1 MKKTLIAVA
10 AAAALTTSAF
20 AEITFGAWLRVL
32 AAPVA
37 SNGDETVTAMGN
49 SWGYGA
55 RVARLNVNA
64 VAEDGKAGFDMGI
77 YNDLNDGLSTGDQW
91 SIWTK
96 PVEQVKLS
104 FGKYDNN
111 TLRGDLCYG
120 SWNWLRPTSS
130 WYVDDEGLLMSG
142 NGGKGVLIEATP
154 MEGLYIQA
162 LIPIDAKMQ
171 KAEDVYKDARGGFA
185 YSIDG
190 IGKIKGQVILNGT
203 AKVEAAD
210 AKAGFWKDKN
220 GNKLAS
226 APVGADTPSGY
237 ADLLSKGYTYTPAK
251 NAVTGSDAYLDK
263 TFEAEFDL
271 TSVENLWLGVGFQ
284 MNVID
289 KLDDRAA
296 QKVNPSSDE
305 SVTYAQSTKMKI
317 ALGASYQVNDDL
329 KVSASG
335 AYLTAQKGKD
345 DGGVDG
351 VFQLG
356 AGVDYN
362 LGEGINLAADV
373 RYKSKVNDEDNTD
386 SLAFL
391 VGVTKGISSNG
402 YVGVGFQAQTNSGT
416 WSNTVIT
423 GEEAKGDKLTWAIP
437 VAMSVWF

>member
-37 SNGDETVTAMGN
+37 SNGEDTVAAMGN

-64 VAEDGKAGFDMGI
+64 VAEDGRAGFDMGI

-130 WYVDDEGLLMSG
+130 WYVEDEGLLMSG
-142 NGGKGVLIEATP
+142 NGGKGALIEVTP
-154 MEGLYIQA
+154 VEGLYIQA
-162 LIPIDAKMQ
+162 LIPIDTTKQ
-171 KAEDVYKDARGGFA
+171 KAEDVYKNARGGFA

-190 IGKIKGQVILNGT
+190 IGKIKGQVILNNT
-203 AKVEAAD
+203 PEKAAAD
-210 AKAGFWKDKN
+210 AVYGWKDDDDD
-220 GNKLAS
+220 S
-226 APVGADTPSGY
+226 STAPVWGVVTEA
-237 ADLLSKGYTYTPAK
+237 A
-251 NAVTGSDAYLDK
+251 AVSDSVLDK

-289 KLDDRAA
+289 KLDDRT
-296 QKVNPSSDE
+296 DL
-305 SVTYAQSTKMKI
+305 YANTKMKI

-335 AYLTAQKGKD
+335 AYLTAQKGKSK
-345 DGGVDG
+345 GGHDG

-356 AGVDYN
+356 AGIDYN
-362 LGEGINLAADV
+362 LGEGVSLAADV
-373 RYKSKVNDEDNTD
+373 RYKSELKTLGEKEKDR
-386 SLAFL
+386 LAFL

-416 WSNTVIT
+416 WANTVIT

>member
-37 SNGDETVTAMGN
+37 SDGDETVTAMGN

-130 WYVDDEGLLMSG
+130 WYVEDEGLLMSG
-142 NGGKGVLIEATP
+142 NGGKGALIEVTP
-154 MEGLYIQA
+154 VEGLYIQA
-162 LIPIDAKMQ
+162 LIPIDTTKQ
-171 KAEDVYKDARGGFA
+171 KAEDVYKNARGGFA

-190 IGKIKGQVILNGT
+190 IGKIKGQVILNNTPEKAAAKDVYGWKDDDDDPST
-203 AKVEAAD
+203 APNWTVVTEAA
-210 AKAGFWKDKN
+210 A
-220 GNKLAS
+220 AS
-226 APVGADTPSGY
+226 DSV
-237 ADLLSKGYTYTPAK
+237 
-251 NAVTGSDAYLDK
+251 LDK

-284 MNVID
+284 MKMID
-289 KLDDRAA
+289 KLDDRTD
-296 QKVNPSSDE
+296 QYKTS
-305 SVTYAQSTKMKI
+305 KMKI
-317 ALGASYQVNDDL
+317 ALGATYQVNDDL

-362 LGEGINLAADV
+362 LGEGVSLAADV
-373 RYKSKVNDEDNTD
+373 RYKSKVNDEDKTD
-386 SLAFL
+386 HLAFL
-391 VGVTKGISSNG
+391 VGVTKGVSSNG
-402 YVGVGFQAQTNSGT
+402 YVGVGFQAQTNGGNFA
-416 WSNTVIT
+416 NTVIT
-423 GEEAKGDKLTWAIP
+423 GYEDKLAWAIP

>member
-37 SNGDETVTAMGN
+37 SDGDETVTAMGN

-64 VAEDGKAGFDMGI
+64 VAEDGRAGFDMGI

-130 WYVDDEGLLMSG
+130 WYVEDEGLLMSG
-142 NGGKGVLIEATP
+142 NGGKGALIEATP
-154 MEGLYIQA
+154 IEGLYIQA
-162 LIPIDAKMQ
+162 LIPIDTTKQ
-171 KAEDVYKDARGGFA
+171 KAEDVYKNARGGFA
-185 YSIDG
+185 YNIDG
-190 IGKIKGQVILNGT
+190 IGKIKGQLILKNTPEKAATKDVYGWKDDDDDPST
-203 AKVEAAD
+203 DPTWDVVTEAA
-210 AKAGFWKDKN
+210 A
-220 GNKLAS
+220 AS
-226 APVGADTPSGY
+226 DSV
-237 ADLLSKGYTYTPAK
+237 
-251 NAVTGSDAYLDK
+251 LDK

-289 KLDDRAA
+289 KLDDRT
-296 QKVNPSSDE
+296 DL
-305 SVTYAQSTKMKI
+305 YANTKMKI

-335 AYLTAQKGKD
+335 AYLTAQKGKSK
-345 DGGVDG
+345 GGHDG

-362 LGEGINLAADV
+362 LGEGMSLAADV
-373 RYKSKVNDEDNTD
+373 RYKSKENTDDDDNTD
-386 SLAFL
+386 RLAFL

-416 WSNTVIT
+416 WANTVIK

>member
-20 AEITFGAWLRVL
+20 AEITFGAWLRVV

-37 SNGDETVTAMGN
+37 SDGDETVTAMGN

-64 VAEDGKAGFDMGI
+64 VAEDGRAGFDMGI

-130 WYVDDEGLLMSG
+130 WYVEDEGLLMSG
-142 NGGKGVLIEATP
+142 NGGKGALIEATP
-154 MEGLYIQA
+154 VEGLYIQA
-162 LIPIDAKMQ
+162 LIPIDTTKQ
-171 KAEDVYKDARGGFA
+171 KAEDVYKNARGGFA

-190 IGKIKGQVILNGT
+190 IGKIKGQVILNNTPEKAAVAAEKGAYVGT
-203 AKVEAAD
+203 NGALSVFEA
-210 AKAGFWKDKN
+210 
-220 GNKLAS
+220 
-226 APVGADTPSGY
+226 GADLPEG
-237 ADLLSKGYTYTPAK
+237 AVVIK
-251 NAVTGSDAYLDK
+251 NAVKAAAASDAYLDK

-284 MNVID
+284 MKMID
-289 KLDDRAA
+289 KLDDRTD
-296 QKVNPSSDE
+296 QFKTS
-305 SVTYAQSTKMKI
+305 KMKI

-362 LGEGINLAADV
+362 LGEGVSLAADV

-386 SLAFL
+386 HLAFL

-416 WSNTVIT
+416 WANTVIT

>member
-37 SNGDETVTAMGN
+37 SDGDETVTAMGN

-64 VAEDGKAGFDMGI
+64 VAEDGNAGFDMGI

-91 SIWTK
+91 SIWAK

-142 NGGKGVLIEATP
+142 NGGKGALIEVTP

-162 LIPIDAKMQ
+162 LIPIDTTKQ
-171 KAEDVYKDARGGFA
+171 KAEDVYKNARGGFA

-190 IGKIKGQVILNGT
+190 IGKIKGQVILNNTPEKAAVAAEKGALVGT
-203 AKVEAAD
+203 DGTLIPFD
-210 AKAGFWKDKN
+210 AGVTLPE
-220 GNKLAS
+220 GT
-226 APVGADTPSGY
+226 VVI
-237 ADLLSKGYTYTPAK
+237 K
-251 NAVTGSDAYLDK
+251 NAVKAAAASDAYLDK

-284 MNVID
+284 MKMID
-289 KLDDRAA
+289 KLDDRTD
-296 QKVNPSSDE
+296 QFKTS
-305 SVTYAQSTKMKI
+305 KMKI

-362 LGEGINLAADV
+362 LGEGVSLAADV

-386 SLAFL
+386 RLAFL

-416 WSNTVIT
+416 WANTVIK
-423 GEEAKGDKLTWAIP
+423 GEEEKGDKLTWAIP

>member
-37 SNGDETVTAMGN
+37 SDGDETVTAMGN

-130 WYVDDEGLLMSG
+130 WYVEDEGLLMSG
-142 NGGKGVLIEATP
+142 NGGKGALIEVTP

-162 LIPIDAKMQ
+162 LIPIDTTKQ
-171 KAEDVYKDARGGFA
+171 KAEDVYKNARGGFA

-190 IGKIKGQVILNGT
+190 IGKIKGQVILNNTPEKAAVAAEKGAFVGT
-203 AKVEAAD
+203 NGVVSNFDAGETLDTGAVVIKEAV
-210 AKAGFWKDKN
+210 KA
-220 GNKLAS
+220 A
-226 APVGADTPSGY
+226 AA
-237 ADLLSKGYTYTPAK
+237 
-251 NAVTGSDAYLDK
+251 SDAYLDK

-284 MNVID
+284 MKMID
-289 KLDDRAA
+289 KLDDRED
-296 QKVNPSSDE
+296 QYKTS
-305 SVTYAQSTKMKI
+305 KMKI

-373 RYKSKVNDEDNTD
+373 RYKSKANDVDNTD

-416 WSNTVIT
+416 WANTVIK

>member
-20 AEITFGAWLRVL
+20 AEITFGAWLRVV

-37 SNGDETVTAMGN
+37 SDGDETVTAMGN

-64 VAEDGKAGFDMGI
+64 VAEDGRAGFDMGI

-130 WYVDDEGLLMSG
+130 WYVEDEGLLMSG
-142 NGGKGVLIEATP
+142 NGGKGALIEATP
-154 MEGLYIQA
+154 IEGLYIQA
-162 LIPIDAKMQ
+162 LIPIDTTKQ
-171 KAEDVYKDARGGFA
+171 KAEDVYKNARGGFA

-190 IGKIKGQVILNGT
+190 IGKIKGQVILNNT
-203 AKVEAAD
+203 PEKAAAD
-210 AKAGFWKDKN
+210 AVYGWKYD
-220 GNKLAS
+220 
-226 APVGADTPSGY
+226 DDPSNPPTW
-237 ADLLSKGYTYTPAK
+237 DV
-251 NAVTGSDAYLDK
+251 VTEAAAASDAYLDK

-284 MNVID
+284 MKMID
-289 KLDDRAA
+289 KLDDRTD
-296 QKVNPSSDE
+296 QFETS
-305 SVTYAQSTKMKI
+305 KMKI
-317 ALGASYQVNDDL
+317 ALGATYQVNDDL

-362 LGEGINLAADV
+362 LGEGVSLAADV
-373 RYKSKVNDEDNTD
+373 RYKSKVNDKDNTD
-386 SLAFL
+386 RLAFL

-416 WSNTVIT
+416 WANTVIT

>member
-20 AEITFGAWLRVL
+20 AEITFGSWLRVL

-37 SNGDETVTAMGN
+37 SDGDETVTAMGN

-111 TLRGDLCYG
+111 TLRGDVCYG

-130 WYVDDEGLLMSG
+130 WIAEDEGLLMSG
-142 NGGKGVLIEATP
+142 NGGKGALIEVTP
-154 MEGLYIQA
+154 IEGLYIQA
-162 LIPIDAKMQ
+162 LIPIDTTKQ
-171 KAEDVYKDARGGFA
+171 KAEDVYKNARGGFA

-190 IGKIKGQVILNGT
+190 IGKIKGQLILNNTPEKAATKDVYGWKDDDDDPST
-203 AKVEAAD
+203 APTWTVVTEAA
-210 AKAGFWKDKN
+210 A
-220 GNKLAS
+220 AS
-226 APVGADTPSGY
+226 DSA
-237 ADLLSKGYTYTPAK
+237 
-251 NAVTGSDAYLDK
+251 LDK
-263 TFEAEFDL
+263 TIEAEFDL
-271 TSVENLWLGVGFQ
+271 VAVENLWAGFGAKF
-284 MNVID
+284 NLWDEDDNHKEDEKI
-289 KLDDRAA
+289 KL
-296 QKVNPSSDE
+296 
-305 SVTYAQSTKMKI
+305 
-317 ALGASYQVNDDL
+317 ALGASYQVNDQI
-329 KVSASG
+329 KVTASG
-335 AYLTAQKGKD
+335 AFFMYTEKKD
-345 DGGVDG
+345 DGGVDPR
-351 VFQLG
+351 FQLG
-356 AGVDYN
+356 AGIDYSFGN
-362 LGEGINLAADV
+362 GINLAADV
-373 RYKSKVNDEDNTD
+373 RYLSKKNDVDNTD
-386 SLAFL
+386 HLAFL
-391 VGVTKGISSNG
+391 VGATKGISSNG

-416 WSNTVIT
+416 WANTVIK

>member
-37 SNGDETVTAMGN
+37 SDGDETVTAMGN

-64 VAEDGKAGFDMGI
+64 VAEDGNAGFDMGI

-130 WYVDDEGLLMSG
+130 WYVEDEGLLMSG
-142 NGGKGVLIEATP
+142 NGGKGALIEVTP

-162 LIPIDAKMQ
+162 LIPIDTTKQ
-171 KAEDVYKDARGGFA
+171 KAEDVYKNARGGFA
-185 YSIDG
+185 YNIDG
-190 IGKIKGQVILNGT
+190 IGKIKGQVILNNTPEKAATKDVYGWKDDDENPVT
-203 AKVEAAD
+203 PPVWIVVTEAA
-210 AKAGFWKDKN
+210 A
-220 GNKLAS
+220 AS
-226 APVGADTPSGY
+226 DSA
-237 ADLLSKGYTYTPAK
+237 
-251 NAVTGSDAYLDK
+251 LDK
-263 TFEAEFDL
+263 TIEAEFDL
-271 TSVENLWLGVGFQ
+271 VAVENLWAGFGAKF
-284 MNVID
+284 NLWDEDDNHKEDEKI
-289 KLDDRAA
+289 KL
-296 QKVNPSSDE
+296 
-305 SVTYAQSTKMKI
+305 
-317 ALGASYQVNDDL
+317 ALGASYQVNDQI
-329 KVSASG
+329 KVTASG
-335 AYLTAQKGKD
+335 AFFMYTEKKD
-345 DGGVDG
+345 DGGVDPR
-351 VFQLG
+351 FQLG
-356 AGVDYN
+356 AGIDYSFGN
-362 LGEGINLAADV
+362 GINLAADV
-373 RYKSKVNDEDNTD
+373 RYLSKKNDVDNTD
-386 SLAFL
+386 HLAFL
-391 VGVTKGISSNG
+391 VGATKGISSNG

-416 WSNTVIT
+416 WANTVIK

>member
-37 SNGDETVTAMGN
+37 SDGDETVTAMGN

-64 VAEDGKAGFDMGI
+64 VAEDGRAGFDMGI

-130 WYVDDEGLLMSG
+130 WYVEDEGLLMSG
-142 NGGKGVLIEATP
+142 NGGKGALIEATP
-154 MEGLYIQA
+154 IEGLYIQA
-162 LIPIDAKMQ
+162 LIPIDTTKQ
-171 KAEDVYKDARGGFA
+171 KAEDVYKNARGGFA

-190 IGKIKGQVILNGT
+190 IGKIKGQVILNNTPEKAATKDVYGWKDNDDDSST
-203 AKVEAAD
+203 PPTWDVVTEAA
-210 AKAGFWKDKN
+210 A
-220 GNKLAS
+220 AS
-226 APVGADTPSGY
+226 DSV
-237 ADLLSKGYTYTPAK
+237 
-251 NAVTGSDAYLDK
+251 LDK

-289 KLDDRAA
+289 KLDDRAD
-296 QKVNPSSDE
+296 Q
-305 SVTYAQSTKMKI
+305 YAKTKMKI
-317 ALGASYQVNDDL
+317 ALGASYQANDDL

-335 AYLTAQKGKD
+335 AYLTAQKGKSK
-345 DGGVDG
+345 GGHDG

-356 AGVDYN
+356 AGIDYN
-362 LGEGINLAADV
+362 LGEGVSLAADV
-373 RYKSKVNDEDNTD
+373 RYKSELKTLGEKEKDR
-386 SLAFL
+386 LAFL

-416 WSNTVIT
+416 WANTVIT

>member
-37 SNGDETVTAMGN
+37 SDGDETVTAMGN

-64 VAEDGKAGFDMGI
+64 VAEDGRAGFDMGI

-130 WYVDDEGLLMSG
+130 WYVEDEGLLMSG
-142 NGGKGVLIEATP
+142 NGGKGALIEATP
-154 MEGLYIQA
+154 IEGLYIQA
-162 LIPIDAKMQ
+162 LIPIDTTKQ
-171 KAEDVYKDARGGFA
+171 KAEDVYKNARGGFA

-190 IGKIKGQVILNGT
+190 IGKIKGQVILNNTPEKAATKNVYGWKDDDDDSST
-203 AKVEAAD
+203 PPTWDVVTEAA
-210 AKAGFWKDKN
+210 A
-220 GNKLAS
+220 AS
-226 APVGADTPSGY
+226 DSV
-237 ADLLSKGYTYTPAK
+237 
-251 NAVTGSDAYLDK
+251 LDK

-289 KLDDRAA
+289 KLDDRAD
-296 QKVNPSSDE
+296 Q
-305 SVTYAQSTKMKI
+305 YAKTKMKI

-335 AYLTAQKGKD
+335 AYLTAQKGKSK
-345 DGGVDG
+345 GGHDG

-356 AGVDYN
+356 AGIDYN
-362 LGEGINLAADV
+362 LGEGVSLAADV
-373 RYKSKVNDEDNTD
+373 RYKSELKTLGEKEKDR
-386 SLAFL
+386 LAFL

-416 WSNTVIT
+416 WANTVIT

>member
-20 AEITFGAWLRVL
+20 AEITFGAWLRVV

-37 SNGDETVTAMGN
+37 SDGDETVTAMGN

-64 VAEDGKAGFDMGI
+64 VAEDGRAGFDMGI

-130 WYVDDEGLLMSG
+130 WYVEDEGLLMSG
-142 NGGKGVLIEATP
+142 NGGKGALIEATP
-154 MEGLYIQA
+154 IEGLYIQA
-162 LIPIDAKMQ
+162 LIPIDTTKQ
-171 KAEDVYKDARGGFA
+171 KAEDVYKNARGGFA

-190 IGKIKGQVILNGT
+190 IGKIKGQLILNNT
-203 AKVEAAD
+203 PEKEATKD
-210 AKAGFWKDKN
+210 VYGWKDVDKN
-220 GNKLAS
+220 PVT
-226 APVGADTPSGY
+226 APVWTV
-237 ADLLSKGYTYTPAK
+237 
-251 NAVTGSDAYLDK
+251 VTAAASDAYLDK

-284 MNVID
+284 MKMID
-289 KLDDRAA
+289 KLDDRAS
-296 QKVNPSSDE
+296 QKVNPSSEE
-305 SVTYAQSTKMKI
+305 SETYAKSTKMKI

-362 LGEGINLAADV
+362 LGEGVSLAADV

-386 SLAFL
+386 RLAFL

-416 WSNTVIT
+416 WANTVIT
-423 GEEAKGDKLTWAIP
+423 GEKAKGDKLTWAIP

>member
-37 SNGDETVTAMGN
+37 SDGDETVTAMGN

-64 VAEDGKAGFDMGI
+64 VAEDGNAGFDMGI

-91 SIWTK
+91 SIWAK

-104 FGKYDNN
+104 FGKFDNN
-111 TLRGDLCYG
+111 TLRGDVCYG

-130 WYVDDEGLLMSG
+130 WIAEDEGLLMSG
-142 NGGKGVLIEATP
+142 NGGKGALIEVTP

-162 LIPIDAKMQ
+162 LIPIDTTKQ
-171 KAEDVYKDARGGFA
+171 KAEDVYKNARGGFA

-190 IGKIKGQVILNGT
+190 IGKIKGQVILNNTPEKAAVAAEKGAFVGT
-203 AKVEAAD
+203 DGSVSDFD
-210 AKAGFWKDKN
+210 AGDTI
-220 GNKLAS
+220 
-226 APVGADTPSGY
+226 PTGAVVI
-237 ADLLSKGYTYTPAK
+237 K
-251 NAVTGSDAYLDK
+251 NAVKAAAASDAYLDK

-284 MNVID
+284 MKMID
-289 KLDDRAA
+289 KLDDRTD
-296 QKVNPSSDE
+296 QFKTS
-305 SVTYAQSTKMKI
+305 KMKI
-317 ALGASYQVNDDL
+317 ALGATYQVNDDL

-362 LGEGINLAADV
+362 LGEGMSLAADV
-373 RYKSKVNDEDNTD
+373 RYKSKANDVDNTD

-416 WSNTVIT
+416 WANTVIT

-437 VAMSVWF
+437 VAISVWF

>member
-37 SNGDETVTAMGN
+37 SDGDETVTAMGN

-64 VAEDGKAGFDMGI
+64 VAEDGRAGFDMGI

-111 TLRGDLCYG
+111 TLRGDVCYG

-130 WYVDDEGLLMSG
+130 WIAEDEGLLMSG
-142 NGGKGVLIEATP
+142 NGGKGALIEVTP
-154 MEGLYIQA
+154 IEGLYIQA
-162 LIPIDAKMQ
+162 LIPIDTTKQ
-171 KAEDVYKDARGGFA
+171 KAEDVYKNARGGFA

-190 IGKIKGQVILNGT
+190 IGKIKGQLILNNTPEKAATKDVYGWKDADENPVT
-203 AKVEAAD
+203 APVWTVVTEAA
-210 AKAGFWKDKN
+210 A
-220 GNKLAS
+220 AS
-226 APVGADTPSGY
+226 DSA
-237 ADLLSKGYTYTPAK
+237 
-251 NAVTGSDAYLDK
+251 LDK
-263 TFEAEFDL
+263 TIEAEFDL
-271 TSVENLWLGVGFQ
+271 VAVENLWAGFGAKF
-284 MNVID
+284 NLWDEDDNHKKDEKI
-289 KLDDRAA
+289 KL
-296 QKVNPSSDE
+296 
-305 SVTYAQSTKMKI
+305 
-317 ALGASYQVNDDL
+317 ALGASYQVNDQI
-329 KVSASG
+329 KVTASG
-335 AYLTAQKGKD
+335 AFFMYTEKKD
-345 DGGVDG
+345 DGGVDPR
-351 VFQLG
+351 FQLG
-356 AGVDYN
+356 AGIDYSFGN
-362 LGEGINLAADV
+362 GINLAADV
-373 RYKSKVNDEDNTD
+373 RYLSKKNDEDNTD
-386 SLAFL
+386 HLAFL
-391 VGVTKGISSNG
+391 VGATKGISSNG

-416 WSNTVIT
+416 WANTVIT

>member
-20 AEITFGAWLRVL
+20 AEVTFGAWLRVL

-37 SNGDETVTAMGN
+37 SDGDETVTAMGN

-64 VAEDGKAGFDMGI
+64 VAEDGRAGFDMGI

-142 NGGKGVLIEATP
+142 NGGKGALIEVTP

-162 LIPIDAKMQ
+162 LIPIDTTKQ
-171 KAEDVYKDARGGFA
+171 KAEDVYKNARGGFA
-185 YSIDG
+185 YNIDG
-190 IGKIKGQVILNGT
+190 IGKIKGQVILNNT
-203 AKVEAAD
+203 PEKAAVAAAD
-210 AKAGFWKDKN
+210 GLYVAAAG
-220 GNKLAS
+220 GA
-226 APVGADTPSGY
+226 AVGFEAGD
-237 ADLLSKGYTYTPAK
+237 DLPTGAVVIK
-251 NAVTGSDAYLDK
+251 NAVKAAAASDAYLDK

-284 MNVID
+284 MKMID
-289 KLDDRAA
+289 KLDDRAD
-296 QKVNPSSDE
+296 QFETS
-305 SVTYAQSTKMKI
+305 KMKI

-362 LGEGINLAADV
+362 LGEGMSLAADV
-373 RYKSKVNDEDNTD
+373 RYKSKANDVDNTD

-416 WSNTVIT
+416 WANTVIT

>member
-37 SNGDETVTAMGN
+37 SDGDETVTAMGN

-64 VAEDGKAGFDMGI
+64 VAEDGNAGFDMGI

-111 TLRGDLCYG
+111 TLRGDVCYG

-130 WYVDDEGLLMSG
+130 WIAEDEGLLMSG
-142 NGGKGVLIEATP
+142 NGGKGALIEVTP

-162 LIPIDAKMQ
+162 LIPIDTTKQ
-171 KAEDVYKDARGGFA
+171 KAEDVYKNARGGFA
-185 YSIDG
+185 YNIDG
-190 IGKIKGQVILNGT
+190 IGKIKGQVILNNTPEKAATKDVYGWKDDDENPVT
-203 AKVEAAD
+203 PPVWIVVTEAA
-210 AKAGFWKDKN
+210 A
-220 GNKLAS
+220 AS
-226 APVGADTPSGY
+226 DSA
-237 ADLLSKGYTYTPAK
+237 
-251 NAVTGSDAYLDK
+251 LDK
-263 TFEAEFDL
+263 TIEAEFDL
-271 TSVENLWLGVGFQ
+271 VAVENLWAGFGAKF
-284 MNVID
+284 NLWDEDDNHKEDEKI
-289 KLDDRAA
+289 KL
-296 QKVNPSSDE
+296 
-305 SVTYAQSTKMKI
+305 
-317 ALGASYQVNDDL
+317 ALGASYQVNDQI
-329 KVSASG
+329 KVTASG
-335 AYLTAQKGKD
+335 AFFMYTEKKD
-345 DGGVDG
+345 DGGVDPR
-351 VFQLG
+351 FQLG
-356 AGVDYN
+356 AGIDYSFGN
-362 LGEGINLAADV
+362 GINLAADV
-373 RYKSKVNDEDNTD
+373 RYLSKKNDVDNTD
-386 SLAFL
+386 HLAFL
-391 VGVTKGISSNG
+391 VGATKGISSNG

-416 WSNTVIT
+416 WANTVIT

>member
-20 AEITFGAWLRVL
+20 AEVTFGAWLRVL

-37 SNGDETVTAMGN
+37 SDGDETVTAMGN

-64 VAEDGKAGFDMGI
+64 VAEDGRAGFDMGI

-142 NGGKGVLIEATP
+142 NGGKGALIEVTP

-162 LIPIDAKMQ
+162 LIPIDTTKQ
-171 KAEDVYKDARGGFA
+171 KAEDVYKNARGGFA

-190 IGKIKGQVILNGT
+190 IGKIKGQVILNNTPEKAAVAAEKGAYVGT
-203 AKVEAAD
+203 DGNVFAFEAGD
-210 AKAGFWKDKN
+210 D
-220 GNKLAS
+220 L
-226 APVGADTPSGY
+226 PTGAVVI
-237 ADLLSKGYTYTPAK
+237 K
-251 NAVTGSDAYLDK
+251 NAVKAAAASDAYLDK

-284 MNVID
+284 MKMID
-289 KLDDRAA
+289 KLDDRTD
-296 QKVNPSSDE
+296 QFETS
-305 SVTYAQSTKMKI
+305 KMKI

-362 LGEGINLAADV
+362 LGEGVSLAADV
-373 RYKSKVNDEDNTD
+373 RYKSKENDVDNTD

-416 WSNTVIT
+416 WANTVIT

>member
-20 AEITFGAWLRVL
+20 AEVTFGAWLRVL

-37 SNGDETVTAMGN
+37 SDGDETVTAMGN

-64 VAEDGKAGFDMGI
+64 VAEDGRAGFDMGI

-130 WYVDDEGLLMSG
+130 WYVEDEGLLMSG
-142 NGGKGVLIEATP
+142 NGGKGALIEATP
-154 MEGLYIQA
+154 IEGLYIQA
-162 LIPIDAKMQ
+162 LIPIDTTKQ
-171 KAEDVYKDARGGFA
+171 KAEDVYKNARGGFA
-185 YSIDG
+185 YNIDG
-190 IGKIKGQVILNGT
+190 IGKIKGQVILNNT
-203 AKVEAAD
+203 PEKAAAD
-210 AKAGFWKDKN
+210 AVYGWKDHDDD
-220 GNKLAS
+220 S
-226 APVGADTPSGY
+226 STEPVWDV
-237 ADLLSKGYTYTPAK
+237 
-251 NAVTGSDAYLDK
+251 VTEAAAASDAYLDK

-284 MNVID
+284 MKMID
-289 KLDDRAA
+289 KLDDRND
-296 QKVNPSSDE
+296 QYKTS
-305 SVTYAQSTKMKI
+305 KMKI

-362 LGEGINLAADV
+362 LGEGMSLAADV
-373 RYKSKVNDEDNTD
+373 RYKSKVNDVDNTD
-386 SLAFL
+386 RLAFL

-416 WSNTVIT
+416 WANTVIT

>member
-20 AEITFGAWLRVL
+20 AEITFGAWLRVV

-37 SNGDETVTAMGN
+37 SDGDETVTAMGN

-64 VAEDGKAGFDMGI
+64 VAEDGRAGFDMGI

-130 WYVDDEGLLMSG
+130 WYVEDEGLLMSG
-142 NGGKGVLIEATP
+142 NGGKGALIEATP
-154 MEGLYIQA
+154 IEGLYIQA
-162 LIPIDAKMQ
+162 LIPIDTTKQ
-171 KAEDVYKDARGGFA
+171 KAEDVYKNARGGFA

-190 IGKIKGQVILNGT
+190 IGKIKGQVILNNT
-203 AKVEAAD
+203 PEKAAAD
-210 AKAGFWKDKN
+210 AVYGWKYD
-220 GNKLAS
+220 
-226 APVGADTPSGY
+226 DDPSNPPTW
-237 ADLLSKGYTYTPAK
+237 DV
-251 NAVTGSDAYLDK
+251 VTEAAAASDAYLDK

-284 MNVID
+284 MKMID
-289 KLDDRAA
+289 KLDDRTD
-296 QKVNPSSDE
+296 QYETS
-305 SVTYAQSTKMKI
+305 KMKI

-362 LGEGINLAADV
+362 LGEGMSLAADV
-373 RYKSKVNDEDNTD
+373 RYKSELKTLGGKKKDR
-386 SLAFL
+386 LAFL

-416 WSNTVIT
+416 WANTVIT

>member
-20 AEITFGAWLRVL
+20 AEITFGAWLRVV

-37 SNGDETVTAMGN
+37 SDGDETVTAMGN

-64 VAEDGKAGFDMGI
+64 VAEDGRAGFDMGI

-130 WYVDDEGLLMSG
+130 WYVEDEGLLMSG
-142 NGGKGVLIEATP
+142 NGGKGALIEATP
-154 MEGLYIQA
+154 IEGLYIQA
-162 LIPIDAKMQ
+162 LIPIDTTKQ
-171 KAEDVYKDARGGFA
+171 KAEDVYKNARGGFA
-185 YSIDG
+185 YNIDG
-190 IGKIKGQVILNGT
+190 IGKIKGQVILNNT
-203 AKVEAAD
+203 PEKAAVAAAD
-210 AKAGFWKDKN
+210 GLFVAAGGDATSFEAGDT
-220 GNKLAS
+220 L
-226 APVGADTPSGY
+226 PEGAVVI
-237 ADLLSKGYTYTPAK
+237 K
-251 NAVTGSDAYLDK
+251 NAVKAAAASDAYLDK

-284 MNVID
+284 MKMID
-289 KLDDRAA
+289 KLDDRKD
-296 QKVNPSSDE
+296 QFKTS
-305 SVTYAQSTKMKI
+305 KMKI
-317 ALGASYQVNDDL
+317 ALGATYQVNDDL

-345 DGGVDG
+345 DDGVDG

-362 LGEGINLAADV
+362 LGEGMSLAADV
-373 RYKSKVNDEDNTD
+373 RYKSKANDVDNTD

-416 WSNTVIT
+416 WANTVIT

>member
-20 AEITFGAWLRVL
+20 AEITFGAWLRVV

-37 SNGDETVTAMGN
+37 SDGDETVTAMGN

-64 VAEDGKAGFDMGI
+64 VAEDGRAGFDMGI

-130 WYVDDEGLLMSG
+130 WYVEDEGLLMSG
-142 NGGKGVLIEATP
+142 NGGKGALIEATP
-154 MEGLYIQA
+154 VEGLYIQA
-162 LIPIDAKMQ
+162 LIPIDTTKQ
-171 KAEDVYKDARGGFA
+171 KAEDVYKNARGGFA
-185 YSIDG
+185 YNIDG
-190 IGKIKGQVILNGT
+190 IGKIKGQVILNNTPEKAAVAAADGLY
-203 AKVEAAD
+203 VEAGGNATSF
-210 AKAGFWKDKN
+210 AAGAT
-220 GNKLAS
+220 L
-226 APVGADTPSGY
+226 PEGA
-237 ADLLSKGYTYTPAK
+237 LVIK
-251 NAVTGSDAYLDK
+251 NAVKAAAASDAYLDK

-284 MNVID
+284 MKMID
-289 KLDDRAA
+289 KLDDRTD
-296 QKVNPSSDE
+296 QFKTS
-305 SVTYAQSTKMKI
+305 KMKI

-362 LGEGINLAADV
+362 LGEGVSLAADV

-386 SLAFL
+386 RLAFL

-416 WSNTVIT
+416 WANTVIT